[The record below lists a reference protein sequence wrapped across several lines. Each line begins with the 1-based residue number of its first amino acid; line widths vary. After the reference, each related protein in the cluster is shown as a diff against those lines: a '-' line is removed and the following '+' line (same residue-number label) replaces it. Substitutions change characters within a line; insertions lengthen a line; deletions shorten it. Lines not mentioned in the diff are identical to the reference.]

1 MGNGM
6 DSSAHSLS
14 PLPGDIHGGLS
25 AIATCALLSLVS
37 TAFLFAY
44 LAYQALLK
52 DGRRIVYINQY
63 VALLINLLFA
73 DLIQAFGFT
82 LSLRWLHVDGILV
95 SYAYN
100 CLEE

>member
-1 MGNGM
+1 MRDGT
-6 DSSAHSLS
+6 DTSEHSLS
-14 PLPGDIHGGLS
+14 PLPYDIYSGLS
-25 AIATCALLSLVS
+25 VIATCALLSLVS
-37 TAFLFAY
+37 TALLFGY

-82 LSLRWLHVDGILV
+82 LSLRWLQLDGIMV
-95 SYAYN
+95 RHS
-100 CLEE
+100 LEGYSV